1 MSETKK
7 WYAQI
12 EKEALAVTWACEKF
26 TDYRMATPPRVWDK
40 CHLKDTKLGRA
51 WKSKSRRTKW
61 NLSNKFFPR

>member
-1 MSETKK
+1 MSETEK
-7 WYAQI
+7 WYVQI

-51 WKSKSRRTKW
+51 DVALPWKRNTSCKIRQ
-61 NLSNKFFPR
+61 